1 MRLIRKDQF
10 AVASEHLLKYPA
22 PLNLNYFWGFGSLSI
37 FYLMIQIISGLLL
50 AMYYTP
56 HADMAFDSVQHIMRE
71 VNRGWLIRYVH
82 STGSSMFFAV
92 VYVHMARG
100 LYYGSYLYPRGLVW
114 CSGVIIFLLMM
125 ATAFLGY
132 VLPWGQ
138 MSFWAATV
146 ITNLF
151 SAIPG
156 IGESVTQWLWG
167 GFSVDNPTLKRFF
180 VLHFFLPFVIL
191 AVVIIHLVLL
201 HRVGSGN
208 PLGIDFVE
216 VVPFYPYYFL
226 KDFVFFFFS
235 MIIFTICVCWYP
247 NVFIHPD
254 NYIRANPMVTPA
266 HIVPEWYFLPFYA
279 MLRAIPDKLGGVLTM
294 VGSILILLFLP
305 LLGSTT
311 ALRSSDFRPVYKLGF
326 WFFIFVFL
334 LLGWLGA
341 CPVETPYVL
350 LSQILTGFYFSFFL
364 IFMPVVGYFETF
376 LLDRGLLQVSINDRC
391 EVTNQKKIKTVNVD
405 QGVSNGMKTLYVA
418 PKPASNS
425 GFLKSK
431 FRKPYRG

>member
-1 MRLIRKDQF
+1 MRFLRLDFFKTF
-10 AVASEHLLKYPA
+10 NEHLLKYPA

-37 FYLMIQIISGLLL
+37 FYLAIQIITGLLL
-50 AMYYTP
+50 SMYYTP
-56 HADMAFDSVQHIMRE
+56 HADLAFDSVQHIMRE
-71 VNRGWLIRYVH
+71 VNRGWLIRYIH

-92 VYVHMARG
+92 VYTHIGRG

-114 CSGVIIFLLMM
+114 ASGVLIFLLMM

-151 SAIPG
+151 SAIPT
-156 IGESVTQWLWG
+156 IGDYITQWLWG

-191 AVVIIHLVLL
+191 ALVMLHILLL

-208 PLGIDFVE
+208 PLGIDIVE

-226 KDFVFFFFS
+226 KDFTFFFFS
-235 MIIFTICVCWYP
+235 MIFFTIGVCWYP
-247 NVFIHPD
+247 NLFIHPD

-279 MLRAIPDKLGGVLTM
+279 MLRAVPDKLGGVLVM
-294 VGSILILLFLP
+294 LFSIIILFFLP
-305 LLGSTT
+305 FLGAFTT
-311 ALRSSDFRPVYKLGF
+311 LRSSDFRPVYRVTF
-326 WFFIFVFL
+326 WFFIVGFL

-341 CPVETPYVL
+341 CPVEEPYII
-350 LSQILTGFYFSFFL
+350 LSRILTVFYFGFFL
-364 IFMPVVGYFETF
+364 ILMPLIGWLETYA
-376 LLDRGLLQVSINDRC
+376 LKLSLIKKKEAPLHSNILISRKLLLQKKNTINPINFY
-391 EVTNQKKIKTVNVD
+391 VGQHGALHKKKFDYNYHKKT
-405 QGVSNGMKTLYVA
+405 
-418 PKPASNS
+418 
-425 GFLKSK
+425 
-431 FRKPYRG
+431 

>member
-1 MRLIRKDQF
+1 MRLIRLDYFKCGSKQL
-10 AVASEHLLKYPA
+10 SKYSK

-37 FYLMIQIISGLLL
+37 FFLLIQIVSGLLL
-50 AMYYTP
+50 ALYYTA
-56 HADMAFDSVQHIMRE
+56 HSDMAFDSVQHIMRD

-92 VYVHMARG
+92 VYVHIGRG
-100 LYYGSYLYPRGLVW
+100 LYYGSFLYPRALVW

-151 SAIPG
+151 SAIPI

-180 VLHFFLPFVIL
+180 VLHFLLPFVIL
-191 AVVIIHLVLL
+191 GAVGIHLLLL

-208 PLGIDFVE
+208 PLGIDAVE
-216 VVPFYPYYFL
+216 TIPFYPYYFL

-235 MIIFTICVCWYP
+235 MIIFTIGVCWYP
-247 NVFIHPD
+247 NLFIHPD

-266 HIVPEWYFLPFYA
+266 HIVPEWYFLPFNA
-279 MLRAIPDKLGGVLTM
+279 MLRAIPDKLGGVIVM
-294 VGSILILLFLP
+294 VSSILIL
-305 LLGSTT
+305 
-311 ALRSSDFRPVYKLGF
+311 
-326 WFFIFVFL
+326 FFIH
-334 LLGWLGA
+334 
-341 CPVETPYVL
+341 
-350 LSQILTGFYFSFFL
+350 
-364 IFMPVVGYFETF
+364 
-376 LLDRGLLQVSINDRC
+376 
-391 EVTNQKKIKTVNVD
+391 
-405 QGVSNGMKTLYVA
+405 
-418 PKPASNS
+418 
-425 GFLKSK
+425 
-431 FRKPYRG
+431 